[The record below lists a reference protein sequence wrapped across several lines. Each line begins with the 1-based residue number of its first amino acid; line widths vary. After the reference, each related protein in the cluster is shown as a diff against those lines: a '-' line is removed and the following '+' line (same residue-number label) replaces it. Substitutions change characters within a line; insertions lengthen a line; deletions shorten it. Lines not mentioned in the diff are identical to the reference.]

1 MTVYEPE
8 SVDDVARYQAKK
20 LAKEGD
26 AAFARACGEFARN
39 YAFRSLSETIIANV
53 GRDRDGGAMFA
64 RVPTGTETCT
74 FCLMLAS
81 RGAVYHTRK
90 TAGEWRRFHRGCD
103 CKVVPSFE
111 DDPMSTLVDGKD
123 PNDALRWYTRVESAK
138 SSRITIP
145 GSCSDTESEC
155 AAIQEALD
163 EAWDSYLAGGKTKE
177 SYREHYASFVRSFV
191 TDHPIQIEDF
201 TILKGKELQE
211 AAWLAR
217 TGHDVLLRNP
227 DEHKRT
233 DGNTSDSLVDGVTCD
248 FKKVTSSKTK
258 KVVRE
263 IVGKLDRQGPM
274 FLLDLSSSSLRL
286 EDVEVKLAKLLD
298 DQYIESILI
307 FKNGLIEELKIRY
320 E

>member
-1 MTVYEPE
+1 M
-8 SVDDVARYQAKK
+8 
-20 LAKEGD
+20 
-26 AAFARACGEFARN
+26 
-39 YAFRSLSETIIANV
+39 
-53 GRDRDGGAMFA
+53 
-64 RVPTGTETCT
+64 
-74 FCLMLAS
+74 
-81 RGAVYHTRK
+81 
-90 TAGEWRRFHRGCD
+90 
-103 CKVVPSFE
+103 
-111 DDPMSTLVDGKD
+111 
-123 PNDALRWYTRVESAK
+123 
-138 SSRITIP
+138 
-145 GSCSDTESEC
+145 
-155 AAIQEALD
+155 
-163 EAWDSYLAGGKTKE
+163 
-177 SYREHYASFVRSFV
+177 RSFV
-191 TDHPIQIEDF
+191 TDHSIQIEDF

-263 IVGKLDRQGPM
+263 IVGKLDRRGPM

-307 FKNGLIEELKIRY
+307 VKNGLIEELKK
-320 E
+320 